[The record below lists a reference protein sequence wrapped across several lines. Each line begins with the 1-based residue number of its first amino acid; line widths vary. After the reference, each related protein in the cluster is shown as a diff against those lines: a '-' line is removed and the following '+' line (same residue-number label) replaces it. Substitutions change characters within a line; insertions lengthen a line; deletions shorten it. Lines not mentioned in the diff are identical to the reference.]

1 MRYNNAAITTAT
13 DSIVWTANVPSIFM
27 FDGTYW
33 QFIGHG
39 VDFNTTYSN
48 MSQSEASTGTATSAR
63 SISAK
68 VLHDTIELAIPENI
82 VTGASTAYTIWCGT
96 QAEYNAL

>member
-1 MRYNNAAITTAT
+1 
-13 DSIVWTANVPSIFM
+13 
-27 FDGTYW
+27 
-33 QFIGHG
+33 
-39 VDFNTTYSN
+39 

-82 VTGASTAYTIWCGT
+82 VTGSTTAYVIWCGT
-96 QAEYNAL
+96 QAEYNALQTYNNNTVYLIKET